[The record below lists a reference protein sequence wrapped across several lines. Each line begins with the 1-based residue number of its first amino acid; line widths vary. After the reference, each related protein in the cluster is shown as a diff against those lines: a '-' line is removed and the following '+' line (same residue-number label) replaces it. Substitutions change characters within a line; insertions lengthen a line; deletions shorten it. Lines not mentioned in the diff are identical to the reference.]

1 MKHIISPTLI
11 LLAATLSACFSVQAE
26 QAPTFKPQSGAP
38 ASSAGSG
45 THFNPPQSVGAPA
58 RSTGSATRGDLEE
71 KAKQI
76 QQPSVAEQIQ
86 LLATKQTKLTALAT
100 PTLYW
105 YASNTSPYNVK
116 ITVWQGENE
125 PLLEKNIGTIK
136 TAGIQTIRLADYGV
150 TLTAGQTYSWSV
162 AVSTDPKNPSGDLL
176 VNATIRY
183 EKPAKPLTDIEQQT
197 KAGYWYDAVA
207 QLAEAKK
214 LPQLQD
220 LLNKEGIAVTVT
232 K

>member
-1 MKHIISPTLI
+1 
-11 LLAATLSACFSVQAE
+11 V
-26 QAPTFKPQSGAP
+26 PTFKPLKS
-38 ASSAGSG
+38 
-45 THFNPPQSVGAPA
+45 GAPA
-58 RSTGSATRGDLEE
+58 RSTGSGTRNPFNQE
-71 KAKQI
+71 KQT
-76 QQPSVAEQIQ
+76 QPPSVAEQIQ
-86 LLATKQTKLTALAT
+86 LLAVKQTGLTALAT

-105 YASNTSPYNVK
+105 YAPNISPYNVE
-116 ITVWQGENE
+116 ITVRQGENE
-125 PLLEKNIGTIK
+125 PLLEKNIGVIK
-136 TAGIQTIRLADYGV
+136 TAGIQAIRLASYGV
-150 TLTAGQTYSWSV
+150 TLTAGQTYNWSV
-162 AVSTDPKNPSGDLL
+162 AVITDPTKRSDDSL

-214 LPQLQD
+214 LSQLQD

>member
-1 MKHIISPTLI
+1 MKHIIFPALTLLLVSLSP
-11 LLAATLSACFSVQAE
+11 CFSVQAE
-26 QAPTFKPQSGAP
+26 QVATFKPPQLGAP
-38 ASSAGSG
+38 ASSTGKGG
-45 THFNPPQSVGAPA
+45 TRNPFNQ
-58 RSTGSATRGDLEE
+58 
-71 KAKQI
+71 AKQT
-76 QQPSVAEQIQ
+76 QQPSVAEQIK
-86 LLATKQTKLTALAT
+86 LLAVKKTGLTALAT

-105 YASNTSPYNVK
+105 YAPNVSPYNVE

-125 PLLEKNIGTIK
+125 PLLEKNIGVIK

-150 TLTAGQTYSWSV
+150 TLKAGQTYNWSV
-162 AVSTDPKNPSGDLL
+162 AVITDPTKRSADLL
-176 VNATIRY
+176 ENATIRY
-183 EKPAKPLTDIEQQT
+183 ETPAAPLTDIDQQA

>member
-1 MKHIISPTLI
+1 MKHIISSALI
-11 LLAATLSACFSVQAE
+11 LLVASLSPCFSVQAE
-26 QAPTFKPQSGAP
+26 QVATFKPPQLGAP
-38 ASSAGSG
+38 ASSTGKGG
-45 THFNPPQSVGAPA
+45 TRNPFNQ
-58 RSTGSATRGDLEE
+58 T
-71 KAKQI
+71 KQT
-76 QQPSVAEQIQ
+76 QQPLVAEQIK
-86 LLATKQTKLTALAT
+86 LLAVKQTGLTALAT

-105 YASNTSPYNVK
+105 YASNVSPYNVE
-116 ITVWQGENE
+116 ITVQQGENE
-125 PLLEKNIGTIK
+125 PLLEKNIGVIK

-150 TLTAGQTYSWSV
+150 TLTAGQNYNWSV
-162 AVSTDPKNPSGDLL
+162 AVITDPTKRSADLM

-183 EKPAKPLTDIEQQT
+183 EKPTVTLTDIEQKT

-207 QLAEAKK
+207 QLAEAKN